1 MEVNDSFPG
10 PVVPGRCGGVT
21 VVMNCLHSP
30 VCHVL
35 QRRGDR
41 PGRRERGGGTA
52 TGSTI
57 SSGACMNNCG
67 KRVKHGC
74 SHTNTRRCGDFQC
87 GQVFC
92 RVLYMCLVCVCC
104 LSVSLVG
111 TEWLASYSVIKF
123 FCDDG
128 SVFGN
133 GMILHNFS
141 YSCWEN

>member
-1 MEVNDSFPG
+1 MTDSFPG

-35 QRRGDR
+35 QCQGDR
-41 PGRRERGGGTA
+41 PGRRERGGDTA

-74 SHTNTRRCGDFQC
+74 SHSNIHRCGDFQR
-87 GQVFC
+87 GQVFA
-92 RVLYMCLVCVCC
+92 VFSIYAW
-104 LSVSLVG
+104 SVSVSSRCCRWALN
-111 TEWLASYSVIKF
+111 
-123 FCDDG
+123 G
-128 SVFGN
+128 S
-133 GMILHNFS
+133 
-141 YSCWEN
+141 CPTA